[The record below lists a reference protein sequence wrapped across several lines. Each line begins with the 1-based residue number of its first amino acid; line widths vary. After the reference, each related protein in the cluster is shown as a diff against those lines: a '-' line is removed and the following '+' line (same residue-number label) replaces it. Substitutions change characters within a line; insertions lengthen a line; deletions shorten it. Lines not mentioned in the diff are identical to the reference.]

1 MFEKIA
7 RILKENYEIE
17 TLSPEMNFKTDLG
30 LNYFDLM
37 ELTCIAEDEF
47 GIELEEEKYRSLETV
62 GEMCEYLETQVAKA

>member
-30 LNYFDLM
+30 LNSFDLM

-62 GEMCEYLETQVAKA
+62 GEMCEYLETLVAKA